1 MIEGDE
7 GAALLMESWVV
18 HHNTSVLDTL
28 PLIQVPIG
36 NANLFNWRIMMSN
49 NRLESDALKTRAA
62 QPER

>member
-1 MIEGDE
+1 MVEGDE

-18 HHNTSVLDTL
+18 HRNASVLETL

-49 NRLESDALKTRAA
+49 NRLGTDVRKTPAA